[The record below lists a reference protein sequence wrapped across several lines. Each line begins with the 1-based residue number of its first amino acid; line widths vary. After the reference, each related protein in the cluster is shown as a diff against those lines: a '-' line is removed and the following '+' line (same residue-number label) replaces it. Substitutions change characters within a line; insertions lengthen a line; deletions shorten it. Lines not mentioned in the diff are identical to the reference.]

1 MNCLYCHE
9 IIIENSHLVNIF
21 QKQSLICHRCLD
33 EYEALRVNEKF
44 NFDDMNVH
52 ALFNYEGIVKRMLR
66 RYKFQGDVVQSKV
79 IAMFIKSHLRLYE
92 IVVPVPISDIRL
104 KERGFNQVTKVLD
117 ELNVI
122 YTDCLT
128 SSRVKRQ
135 SEMSKIDRENE
146 KNPFSLKDGNY
157 LIKNKSILI
166 VDDIFT
172 TGETV
177 RQVAEILR
185 QEQPKSISVLTF
197 SISKKF

>member
-1 MNCLYCHE
+1 MNCLHCHE
-9 IIIENSHLVNIF
+9 IIIENNHLINIF
-21 QKQSLICHRCLD
+21 QKRSLLCHRCLD
-33 EYEALRVNEKF
+33 EYESLRVNEKF
-44 NFDDMNVH
+44 KFDDMNVH
-52 ALFNYEGIVKRMLR
+52 TLFNYEGIVKRMLR
-66 RYKFQGDVVQSKV
+66 RYKFQGDAVQSKV
-79 IAMFIKSHLRLYE
+79 ISMFIKSHLRLYE
-92 IVVPVPISDIRL
+92 IIVPVPISDVRL
-104 KERGFNQVTKVLD
+104 KERGFNQVTKILD
-117 ELNVI
+117 ELNVK

-185 QEQPKSISVLTF
+185 QKQPKSINVLTF
-197 SISKKF
+197 SISGKF